1 MRRIHVHVRL
11 HILAQ
16 YARYVCVSFDSPLF
30 ILCPFLFQAVCSRT
44 VAHVVRR
51 IHVHVRL
58 HIVAQDAPYVCLRGF
73 FNRLFKLYVLAVCSS
88 ACQNGGTC
96 SAPNTCTCTASYSGT
111 TCTIRKLTSFFIVN
125 YAILLYLAV
134 CSPTCSNG
142 GTCSSPGT
150 CTCPSTYSGTRCT
163 IRKIRHYISKTY

>member
-1 MRRIHVHVRL
+1 MSGYIYWHNMHDTYVFLSIHHYSFYVLFSFKRFVLQR
-11 HILAQ
+11 AQ
-16 YARYVCVSFDSPLF
+16 M
-30 ILCPFLFQAVCSRT
+30 
-44 VAHVVRR
+44 VAHAVLQ